1 MARSAPREEGG
12 RQDVRAEESRDR
24 DQVALFRLM
33 IYFDNNATTQVDSEV
48 LQQML
53 PFLQD
58 QYGNPSSAY
67 SFGKRA
73 AKAVN
78 TAREQVADLLRC
90 EPAEIVFTSCG
101 TESDNS
107 AIQSALLAD
116 PDRRHLVTSK
126 VEHSAI
132 VKHAEALARRGY
144 EVTWLDVDSE
154 GLIDLQELDRAVRE
168 DTAIVSLMW
177 ANNETGVLFPIE
189 EAAEICRSK
198 GTVFH
203 TDAVQAVGKID
214 INLRDVP
221 INFLSLSGHKL
232 HAPKGVGVLY
242 INRKTRFNPYL
253 IGGGQ
258 ENKKRGGTENTASI
272 VALGKAAE
280 LASSAL
286 RDERTR
292 VKAMRDR
299 FEQGLINTVSSIRVN
314 GHRVH
319 RLPNTSNLAIDGI
332 DSEGMLMLLD
342 QKGICC
348 SAGSACTAGAL
359 EPSHVL
365 RAMGYSNERARGSLR
380 FSFSRFNSESEIDQ
394 ALQIIP
400 YAAEKLRGM
409 NRGVLAA

>member
-1 MARSAPREEGG
+1 
-12 RQDVRAEESRDR
+12 
-24 DQVALFRLM
+24 M
-33 IYFDNNATTQVDSEV
+33 IYFDNNATTQVDPEV

-58 QYGNPSSAY
+58 QYGNPSSVY

-78 TAREQVADLLRC
+78 IAREQIADLLRC
-90 EPAEIVFTSCG
+90 EPSEIVFTSCG

-107 AIQSALLAD
+107 AIQSALLID
-116 PDRRHLVTSK
+116 PDRKHLVTSR
-126 VEHSAI
+126 VEHSAV

-154 GLIDLQELDRAVRE
+154 GLIDLDELERAIRD

-198 GTVFH
+198 ETVFH
-203 TDAVQAVGKID
+203 TDAVQAIGKID
-214 INLRDVP
+214 IDLRRIP

-232 HAPKGVGVLY
+232 HAPKGVGALY
-242 INRKTRFNPYL
+242 INRKTRFNPYI

-272 VALGKAAE
+272 VGLGKAAE
-280 LASSAL
+280 IASAAL
-286 RDERTR
+286 RDENTR
-292 VKAMRDR
+292 VKALRDR
-299 FEQGLINTVSSIRVN
+299 FEQGVLGAVPSVQVN
-314 GHRVH
+314 GHRSR
-319 RLPNTSNLAIDGI
+319 RLPNTSNLAIEGI

-342 QKGICC
+342 QKGLCC
-348 SAGSACTAGAL
+348 SAGSACTAGSL

-365 RAMGYSNERARGSLR
+365 RAMGYSTDRARGSLR
-380 FSFSRFNSESEIDQ
+380 FSFGRFNSEAEIDQ
-394 ALQIIP
+394 ALRIIP
-400 YAAEKLRGM
+400 NAVEKLRSM
-409 NRGVLAA
+409 NRGFLAA

>member
-1 MARSAPREEGG
+1 
-12 RQDVRAEESRDR
+12 
-24 DQVALFRLM
+24 M
-33 IYFDNNATTQVDSEV
+33 IYFDNNATTQVDPEV

-58 QYGNPSSAY
+58 QYGNPSSVY
-67 SFGKRA
+67 SFGKKA

-78 TAREQVADLLRC
+78 IAREQIADLLRC
-90 EPAEIVFTSCG
+90 EPSEIVFTSCG

-107 AIQSALLAD
+107 AIQSALLID
-116 PDRRHLVTSK
+116 PDRKHLVTSR
-126 VEHSAI
+126 VEHSAV

-154 GLIDLQELDRAVRE
+154 GLIDLDELERAIRD

-214 INLRDVP
+214 IDLRRIP

-232 HAPKGVGVLY
+232 HAPKGVGALY
-242 INRKTRFNPYL
+242 INRKTRFNPYI

-272 VALGKAAE
+272 VGLGKAAE
-280 LASSAL
+280 IASAAL
-286 RDERTR
+286 RDENTR
-292 VKAMRDR
+292 VKALRDR
-299 FEQGLINTVSSIRVN
+299 FEQGILGAVPSVQVN
-314 GHRVH
+314 GHRSR
-319 RLPNTSNLAIDGI
+319 RLPNTSNLAIEGI

-342 QKGICC
+342 QKGLCC
-348 SAGSACTAGAL
+348 SAGSACTAGSL

-365 RAMGYSNERARGSLR
+365 RAMGYSTDRARGSLR
-380 FSFSRFNSESEIDQ
+380 FSFGRFNSEAEIDQ
-394 ALQIIP
+394 ALRIIP
-400 YAAEKLRGM
+400 NAVEKLRSM
-409 NRGVLAA
+409 NRGFLAA

>member
-12 RQDVRAEESRDR
+12 QQHVRAEESRDR
-24 DQVALFRLM
+24 DQVALFSVM
-33 IYFDNNATTQVDSEV
+33 IYFDNNATTQVDSQV

-53 PFLQD
+53 PLLQD

-126 VEHSAI
+126 VEHSAV

-154 GLIDLQELDRAVRE
+154 GLIDLQKLDRAVRE

-232 HAPKGVGVLY
+232 HAPKGVGALY

-314 GHRVH
+314 GHRVQ

-400 YAAEKLRGM
+400 YAVEKLRGM

>member
-1 MARSAPREEGG
+1 
-12 RQDVRAEESRDR
+12 
-24 DQVALFRLM
+24 M
-33 IYFDNNATTQVDSEV
+33 IYFDNNATTQVDPEV

-78 TAREQVADLLRC
+78 TAREQVAALLRC
-90 EPAEIVFTSCG
+90 EPSEIVFTSCG

-132 VKHAEALARRGY
+132 VKQAEALARRGY
-144 EVTWLDVDSE
+144 EVTWLEVDSE
-154 GLIDLQELDRAVRE
+154 GLLDLEQLDRAVRD

-177 ANNETGVLFPIE
+177 ANNETGVLFPIK

-214 INLRDVP
+214 IDLRDAP

-232 HAPKGVGVLY
+232 HAPKGVAALY

-280 LASSAL
+280 LALSAL
-286 RDERTR
+286 REESTR
-292 VKAMRDR
+292 VKALRDR
-299 FEQGLINTVSSIRVN
+299 FELGLLDTISSIRVN
-314 GHRVH
+314 GHRAR
-319 RLPNTSNLAIDGI
+319 RLPNTSNLAIDGL

-348 SAGSACTAGAL
+348 SAGSACTAGSL

-400 YAAEKLRGM
+400 NAVEKLRGM
-409 NRGVLAA
+409 NRGFLAA

>member
-1 MARSAPREEGG
+1 
-12 RQDVRAEESRDR
+12 
-24 DQVALFRLM
+24 M
-33 IYFDNNATTQVDSEV
+33 IYFDSNATTQVDPEV

-53 PFLQD
+53 PFLQE

-126 VEHSAI
+126 VEHSAV

-299 FEQGLINTVSSIRVN
+299 FEQGLISTVSSIRVN

-400 YAAEKLRGM
+400 YAVEKLRGM

>member
-1 MARSAPREEGG
+1 
-12 RQDVRAEESRDR
+12 
-24 DQVALFRLM
+24 M
-33 IYFDNNATTQVDSEV
+33 IYLDNNATTQVAPEV
-48 LQQML
+48 LLEML
-53 PFLQD
+53 PFLQE

-67 SFGKRA
+67 SFGKHA
-73 AKAVN
+73 AKAVH
-78 TAREQVADLLRC
+78 TAREQVASLLRC
-90 EPAEIVFTSCG
+90 DPSEVIFTSCG

-107 AIQSALLAD
+107 AIQSALLLD
-116 PDRRHLVTSK
+116 PDRKHLVTSR

-132 VKHAEALARRGY
+132 IKHAEALARRGY
-144 EVTWLDVDSE
+144 EVTWLDVDSD
-154 GLIDLQELDRAVRE
+154 GLIDLNDLERAIRE

-177 ANNETGVLFPIE
+177 ANNETGTLFPIE

-198 GTVFH
+198 GTPFH

-214 INLRDVP
+214 IDLRQLP

-232 HAPKGVGVLY
+232 HAPKGVAALY
-242 INRKTRFNPYL
+242 VSRKTRFTPYL

-286 RDERTR
+286 QEENSR
-292 VKAMRDR
+292 VKKLRDR
-299 FEQGLINTVSSIRVN
+299 FEQELLETVSSVQVN
-314 GHRVH
+314 GHRAY
-319 RLPNTSNLAIDGI
+319 RLPNTSSLAIEGI

-342 QKGICC
+342 QRGICC
-348 SAGSACTAGAL
+348 SAGSACTAGSL

-380 FSFSRFNSESEIDQ
+380 FSFSRFNSEKEVDQ
-394 ALQIIP
+394 ALHIIP
-400 YAAEKLRGM
+400 NAIEKLRAM
-409 NRGVLAA
+409 NRGFLAA

>member
-1 MARSAPREEGG
+1 
-12 RQDVRAEESRDR
+12 
-24 DQVALFRLM
+24 M
-33 IYFDNNATTQVDSEV
+33 IYFDNNATTQVDPEV

-53 PFLQD
+53 PFLQE

-116 PDRRHLVTSK
+116 PDRKHLVTSK
-126 VEHSAI
+126 VEHSAVI
-132 VKHAEALARRGY
+132 KHAEALARRGY
-144 EVTWLDVDSE
+144 EVTWLDVDAE

-189 EAAEICRSK
+189 EAAEICRSN

-400 YAAEKLRGM
+400 YAVEKLRGM